1 MLASR
6 MFNKDM
12 DSKTGLQSWCR
23 RCTKLFF
30 ALQREYRNVGGVKC
44 CPGCKRI
51 LPKTMFAGSKK
62 CMICNGE
69 MLKSTLFSIDN
80 LDDQVIFDALRA
92 RGWKGTL
99 EKITKKET
107 EL

>member
-1 MLASR
+1 M
-6 MFNKDM
+6 
-12 DSKTGLQSWCR
+12 
-23 RCTKLFF
+23 CT
-30 ALQREYRNVGGVKC
+30 E
-44 CPGCKRI
+44 CKRI
-51 LPKTMFAGSKK
+51 LPKTMFLAGDKA

-80 LDDQVIFDALRA
+80 LDDQVIFDTLRA